1 MYNIIQHS
9 HSGIMWLVI
18 AMLTVSVLISMLKF
32 IKKCDKPKDYFA
44 KLFNYTKWAIYIQA
58 LLGIALLFTSPLV
71 KYESGFMKSEELRFY
86 GMEHPL
92 MMLIAI
98 GFVAMGLFKTKKK
111 TSSVQKNKTIF
122 IFYAI
127 ALIVMLA
134 MIPWKTVMS

>member
-18 AMLTVSVLISMLKF
+18 AMLTVSVLVSMLKF
-32 IKKCDKPKDYFA
+32 IKKCDKPKDYFS

-58 LLGIALLFTSPLV
+58 LLGIALLFTSHHV
-71 KYESGFMKSEELRFY
+71 QYSAGFMKNEQFRFY

-98 GFVAMGLFKTKKK
+98 GFVAMGLFKAKKK
-111 TSSVQKNKTIF
+111 TTSIQKNKTIF

-127 ALIVMLA
+127 ALIVMLS
-134 MIPWKTVMS
+134 MIPWKAVLS

>member
-32 IKKCDKPKDYFA
+32 IKKCDKPKDYFS
-44 KLFNYTKWAIYIQA
+44 KLFNFTKWAIYIQA
-58 LLGIALLFTSPLV
+58 LLGIALLFTSPHV
-71 KYESGFMKSEELRFY
+71 HYAAGFMKNEELRFY

-98 GFVAMGLFKTKKK
+98 GLVAIGLFKTKKK
-111 TSSVQKNKTIF
+111 ESSIKKNKTIF

-127 ALIVMLA
+127 ALVVMLA

>member
-18 AMLTVSVLISMLKF
+18 TMLFVSVLLSMLKF

-44 KLFNYTKWAIYIQA
+44 KLFLFTKWAMYVQA
-58 LLGIALLFTSPLV
+58 LLGIALLFTSHSV
-71 KYESGFMKSEELRFY
+71 SYESGFMKNEQLRFY
-86 GMEHPL
+86 GIEHPL

-98 GFVAMGLFKTKKK
+98 GLVAIGLFKSKKK
-111 TSSVQKNKTIF
+111 EDIIAKNKTVF

-127 ALIVMLA
+127 ALLIMGF
-134 MIPWKTVMS
+134 MIPWTAVV

>member
-18 AMLTVSVLISMLKF
+18 AMLSVSVLVSMLKF
-32 IKKCDKPKDYFA
+32 IKKCDKPKDFFA

-58 LLGIALLFTSPLV
+58 LLGIVLLFTSPHV
-71 KYESGFMKSEELRFY
+71 HYAAGFMKNEELRFY

-98 GFVAMGLFKTKKK
+98 GFVAMGLFKSKKK
-111 TSSVQKNKTIF
+111 ENSIQKNKTIF
-122 IFYAI
+122 IFYAV
-127 ALIVMLA
+127 ALIVMLV
-134 MIPWKTVMS
+134 MVPWESVMS

>member
-9 HSGIMWLVI
+9 HSGIMWLVV

-32 IKKCDKPKDYFA
+32 IKKCDKPKDYFSR
-44 KLFNYTKWAIYIQA
+44 LFNYTKWAIYIQA
-58 LLGIALLFTSPLV
+58 VLGIALLFTSHAV
-71 KYESGFMKSEELRFY
+71 SYESGFMKNDQLRFY

-98 GFVAMGLFKTKKK
+98 GFVAIGLFKSKKK
-111 TSSVQKNKTIF
+111 ESSIQKNKTIF

-134 MIPWKTVMS
+134 MIPWKAIVS